1 MTPRMGGAQA
11 RRQGFVRAQWAGD
24 FPAKINN
31 SHQRLEI
38 RFGAPGLIMLRS
50 QRRGKPLD
58 QHTGAPMKTLLTA
71 TAFAALL
78 ASPAL
83 ARPLF
88 IPFGASNVPE
98 YGEYGEAPRF
108 GYFAAGVHG
117 ANLNPRDPAYM
128 SGNALNYE
136 DRSYSIVEPRY

>member
-1 MTPRMGGAQA
+1 
-11 RRQGFVRAQWAGD
+11 
-24 FPAKINN
+24 
-31 SHQRLEI
+31 
-38 RFGAPGLIMLRS
+38 
-50 QRRGKPLD
+50 
-58 QHTGAPMKTLLTA
+58 MKSLLTA

-98 YGEYGEAPRF
+98 YGEYGEAPTF
-108 GYFAAGVHG
+108 GNFAGSVHG

-128 SGNALNYE
+128 GGSALNYE
-136 DRSYSIVEPRY
+136 DRFYSTVAPRY